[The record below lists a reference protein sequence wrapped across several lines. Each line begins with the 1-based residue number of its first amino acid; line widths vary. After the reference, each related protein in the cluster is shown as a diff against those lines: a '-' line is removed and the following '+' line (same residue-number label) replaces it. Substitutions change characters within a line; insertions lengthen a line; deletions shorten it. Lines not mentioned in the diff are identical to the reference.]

1 MRILLDNIDGESY
14 LVPSFTALSLQLFFA
29 LHTYKIITQ
38 PGNVTSNCGVETG
51 NETSNCG
58 IETGNATSNC
68 GVEIGNETSNCGIET
83 GNETIVTAQSHM
95 MIHAHGNHSLK
106 SRKSQLFTGF
116 NIDAALIS
124 VSGLEPYFGCGTAL
138 TLESSLHPHVHFQ
151 P

>member
-14 LVPSFTALSLQLFFA
+14 LVLSFTALSLQLFFA

-38 PGNVTSNCGVETG
+38 PGNVTSNCGVETGNATSNCGVETG

-68 GVEIGNETSNCGIET
+68 GVEIGNETSNCGVET
-83 GNETIVTAQSHM
+83 GNATIVTAQSHM

-116 NIDAALIS
+116 NIDVNIGIGIGAIFWLR
-124 VSGLEPYFGCGTAL
+124 Y
-138 TLESSLHPHVHFQ
+138 SLNT
-151 P
+151 